1 MKELDK
7 SQSKLENTILSYFFK
22 KGEITPKAEMY
33 FDLKKTFPY
42 FLTDKKIGT
51 LHVKDGGEISEYKIS
66 LKHNILKRKKWE
78 VRCQGGTLCDDPN
91 KMLDIHI
98 KECVKPETKEKDFTI
113 DSMVEHKC
121 KGGFST
127 WFYNDNLD
135 TMRKLYEKI
144 PAAKHLM
151 TYQALKYAGMT
162 FFGATVGI
170 ELAKRLVVQGNFWL
184 TLVYSIGA
192 YATSAAVQTWMAK
205 HNAEKITNK
214 TPNTLSSKL
223 FNKEG
228 VLMSS
233 NKEMNTWAYFEKTV
247 LEMFEQNKLSDQT
260 LKDKNFAERLHEGY
274 FNKKFDIY
282 VAIKNAKSKKE
293 KVNIIKS
300 MIPID
305 YGLLDEKQIKEF
317 EKVVGKLKEIDENY
331 IKELGKKLFES
342 FENKQLLVDAMKPS
356 LEKFLK
362 EDYVKLVTGEDKTK
376 KMKLE
381 DITALLEQT
390 IKGSIRK
397 NTVDEDYEVV
407 HKTTEVNTFCTGLEV
422 INYVAGYSLLFF
434 TANPMYVLTYYGLSS
449 LTESVE
455 NTGQFRTWGTI
466 FLEYYRRVMQD
477 TNVNQE
483 QVWQDHDATFTKCS
497 YKGGAIGTIG
507 GFGMQALSNMVIKP
521 QYTSQI
527 YQKIIEKVP
536 EGVEQVVQEGT
547 KVIYKVPTLFEAW
560 NVPITYDSIPTLLL
574 GGVVSLGI
582 YFVGLNYYF
591 KWKNELKGQIK
602 QELTEKNPDSPFL
615 SEEYQRSIPKKIMHK
630 VGTPFSKAYHSATSL
645 FYKEK
650 LEDKVD

>member
-1 MKELDK
+1 MKDLAK
-7 SQSKLENTILSYFFK
+7 PQSKLEDTILSYFFK
-22 KGEITPKAEMY
+22 KGEITPKAEIY
-33 FDLKKTFPY
+33 FDLKSRFPY
-42 FLTDKKIGT
+42 FLTDKKKGVI
-51 LHVKDGGEISEYKIS
+51 HVKDGTETTDYDIT
-66 LKHNILKRKKWE
+66 LKHKILKRKNWD

-98 KECVKPETKEKDFTI
+98 KESVNNETKEKDFTI
-113 DSMVEHKC
+113 ESMVEHRS

-162 FFGATVGI
+162 FFSATVGI
-170 ELAKRLVVQGNFWL
+170 ELARRLAVQDNFWL

-192 YATSAAVQTWMAK
+192 YAASTAVQTWMAK
-205 HNAEKITNK
+205 YNAEKITNK

-223 FNKEG
+223 FDKEG

-233 NKEMNTWAYFEKTV
+233 NKEMNTWAYFEKMV
-247 LEMFEQNKLSDQT
+247 LEIFEQNKLNDQN
-260 LKDKNFAERLHEGY
+260 LKDKTFAERLHEGY
-274 FNKKFDIY
+274 FNKKFDVY
-282 VAIKNAKSKKE
+282 VAIKNAKSKQE
-293 KVNIIKS
+293 KLGVIKN
-300 MIPID
+300 MLPID
-305 YGLLDEKQIKEF
+305 YGLLDENQKKEF
-317 EKVVGKLKEIDENY
+317 EKVVVKLKEIDEGY
-331 IKELGKKLFES
+331 VKDLGKKLFES

-362 EDYVKLVTGEDKTK
+362 EDYVKLVTGEEKSK

-390 IKGSIRK
+390 VKSSIRK
-397 NTVDEDYEVV
+397 NTADEDYEVV
-407 HKTTEVNTFCTGLEV
+407 HKTTEANTLCTGLEV

-434 TANPMYVLTYYGLSS
+434 TANPIYVLTYYGLSS

-507 GFGMQALSNMVIKP
+507 GFGMQALSNLLIKP
-521 QYTSQI
+521 QYAKEI
-527 YQKIIEKVP
+527 YQKITQQVPGGIE
-536 EGVEQVVQEGT
+536 EVVQEGT
-547 KVIYKVPTLFEAW
+547 KIVHKVPKLFDAW
-560 NVPITYDSIPTLLL
+560 NVPVTYDSIPTLLL

-582 YFVGLNYYF
+582 YFIGLNYYF

-615 SEEYQRSIPKKIMHK
+615 LEEYQRSLPSKIMHK
-630 VGTPFSKAYHSATSL
+630 IGSPFSKAYHSV

>member
-1 MKELDK
+1 MNESK
-7 SQSKLENTILSYFFK
+7 QSYLNLEDVILNHFIQ
-22 KGEITPKAEMY
+22 KGEIKQAATAKFE
-33 FDLKKTFPY
+33 FKKSRWKY
-42 FLTDKKIGT
+42 LDVSYLLNKKQTGT
-51 LHVKDGGEISEYKIS
+51 LHVEDNGEKSDYPIRIKHKL
-66 LKHNILKRKKWE
+66 LKNKKWD

-91 KMLDIHI
+91 KILDMHI
-98 KECVKPETKEKDFTI
+98 KEEADPLTKEKKYTLDSTI
-113 DSMVEHKC
+113 EHKS

-170 ELAKRLVVQGNFWL
+170 ELAKRLVVQDNFWL

-192 YATSAAVQTWMAK
+192 YATSTAVQTWMAR
-205 HNAEKITNK
+205 HNAEKVTNK

-228 VLMSS
+228 ILMGS
-233 NKEMNTWAYFEKTV
+233 NKELNTWAYFEKIV
-247 LEMFEQNKLSDQT
+247 LELFEQNKLSDPL
-260 LKDKNFAERLHEGY
+260 LKEKSFAERLQEGY

-293 KVNIIKS
+293 KVKIIKG
-300 MIPID
+300 MVPID
-305 YGLLDEKQIKEF
+305 YDTLEDKQLKEL
-317 EKVVGKLKEIDENY
+317 ENVTGKLKEIDKEY
-331 IKELGKKLFES
+331 IQELGRKLFES

-362 EDYVKLVTGEDKTK
+362 EDYAKLVTGEDKR

-390 IKGSIRK
+390 VKSSIRK
-397 NTVDEDYEVV
+397 NTVDEDYEVI
-407 HKTTEVNTFCTGLEV
+407 HKTTEVNTLCTGLEV

-434 TANPMYVLTYYGLSS
+434 TANPIYVLTYYGLSS

-455 NTGQFRTWGTI
+455 NTGQFRTWNTI
-466 FLEYYRRVMQD
+466 FLEYYRKVMQD

-507 GFGMQALSNMVIKP
+507 GFGMQAISNMVIKP
-521 QYTSQI
+521 QYAAEI
-527 YQKIIEKVP
+527 YQKIIQKIP
-536 EGVEQVVQEGT
+536 GGIEQVVQEGAKT
-547 KVIYKVPTLFEAW
+547 IYKVPTWFDAW
-560 NVPITYDSIPTLLL
+560 NIPITYDSIPTLVL
-574 GGVVSLGI
+574 GGVVSLSV
-582 YFVGLNYYF
+582 YFVGLHYYF
-591 KWKNELKGQIK
+591 KWKNELKDQIK
-602 QELTEKNPDSPFL
+602 QELVEKNPDSEFL
-615 SEEYQRSIPKKIMHK
+615 SPEYQRSIPKKL
-630 VGTPFSKAYHSATSL
+630 A
-645 FYKEK
+645 
-650 LEDKVD
+650 DKVLSPFTGKKEY